1 MAAFRSPRRST
12 RGGSGRAAQC
22 DRAPSAIV
30 ELGDPHAGPLPKER
44 E

>member
-1 MAAFRSPRRST
+1 MADFRSPCRST

-22 DRAPSAIV
+22 DRASSAIA
-30 ELGDPHAGPLPKER
+30 ELGDPHPGPLPKER